1 MNKMKLI
8 RSFSILAVVVILSQH
23 SMVISSSPTQELSP
37 NEAEAFIQELAAIL
51 RTKKSMQVYF
61 TQERHL
67 SLLIEP
73 LISKGVCFFKN
84 PDQLRWEIVE
94 PYKSILLFNGNRVE
108 KYDFDEDGTPRRLTL
123 GSEDVIREILSQI
136 TDWMRGDFSNSAQT
150 YNIRIYKNDNDRI
163 RLIPKSKELRENIR
177 FIELHIKNLT
187 KQIIQVLIEETE
199 SDFVRIF
206 FFEEKNNLELEKRL
220 FDLEDP
226 LVWIKDYGR

>member
-1 MNKMKLI
+1 MKFI
-8 RSFSILAVVVILSQH
+8 RSFSMLAVVVILSQH
-23 SMVISSSPTQELSP
+23 SMVFSSSPTQELSP
-37 NEAEAFIQELAAIL
+37 NEAEAFIQELSAIL

-61 TQERHL
+61 RQERHL

-73 LISKGVCFFKN
+73 LVSKGVCFFKN

-94 PYKSILLFNGNRVE
+94 PYKSILLFNSNRVE
-108 KYDFDEDGTPRRLTL
+108 KYDFDEDGIPRRLTL
-123 GSEDVIREILSQI
+123 GSEDVIREVLSQI

-150 YNIRIYKNDNDRI
+150 YDFRIYKNDNDRI

-220 FDLEDP
+220 FDLENP
-226 LVWIKDYGR
+226 LVWIKDHGR